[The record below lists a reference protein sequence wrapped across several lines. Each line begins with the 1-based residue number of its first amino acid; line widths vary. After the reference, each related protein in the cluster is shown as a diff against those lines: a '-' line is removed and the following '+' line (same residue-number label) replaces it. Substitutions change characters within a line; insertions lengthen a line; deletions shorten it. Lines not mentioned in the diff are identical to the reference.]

1 MDTDEHRWIENS
13 DKGWLGHSEAVPQMA
28 EDWGFATLSH
38 QPPTKL
44 LLLSVFICVSRRAGM
59 VPLILFW
66 LLL

>member
-44 LLLSVFICVSRRAGM
+44 LLLYAFSIECSLVKSAN
-59 VPLILFW
+59 PLQHNK
-66 LLL
+66 